1 MLLETLLLL
10 GDSKKVFVT
19 FYISALEI
27 LLLTY
32 LLTYLL
38 KSLPGYKESTVPS
51 AKNRS
56 VTIWSLIGRFP
67 VTLKGL

>member
-1 MLLETLLLL
+1 MLLETLLLF

-32 LLTYLL
+32 LLIKVLARLQGEY
-38 KSLPGYKESTVPS
+38 GTV
-51 AKNRS
+51 
-56 VTIWSLIGRFP
+56 G
-67 VTLKGL
+67 

>member
-1 MLLETLLLL
+1 MR
-10 GDSKKVFVT
+10 FVT

-38 KSLPGYKESTVPS
+38 TVTKPPRTKCRQEVKEE
-51 AKNRS
+51 N
-56 VTIWSLIGRFP
+56 I
-67 VTLKGL
+67 